1 MAKAKRTP
9 SSNQPPAKRPSIKDR
24 TKIRAQAIKALERP
38 GRRITAEKVVE
49 AARDPKHPLHR
60 DFDWDDSRAA
70 HHYRLDQ
77 ARAIIAS
84 VRVVITTSTKKLI
97 APAYVR
103 DIEAAPLQ
111 GYVATAVLKNEREA
125 AEELLL
131 YETARLQAQLE
142 RCREI
147 AGALSLESELEAAIG
162 AVFELRSRLR
172 RGGHAKEETR
182 VGV

>member
-1 MAKAKRTP
+1 MAKKAGRPPKLSKAAKVKT
-9 SSNQPPAKRPSIKDR
+9 QLM
-24 TKIRAQAIKALERP
+24 IRAEAIRALEQS
-38 GRRITAEKVVE
+38 GRLTAQRLVD
-49 AARDPKHPLHR
+49 AARNPRHPMHR
-60 DFDWDDSRAA
+60 DFAWNNEIAGEA
-70 HHYRLDQ
+70 YRLDQ
-77 ARAIIAS
+77 ARTLIAQ
-84 VRVVITTSTKKLI
+84 VRVVITTSTRKLV

-142 RCREI
+142 RVREI
-147 AGALSLESELEAAIG
+147 AAALSLESELEAAIG